1 MQASEMNLDQ
11 CRDVIAESLGW
22 RFAADHG
29 QRTPQRLWVH
39 EKYLSRHE
47 HPIDA
52 TLDAAAAAMPEG
64 WYWVVNFTGTIV
76 PFLAIAVERVPT
88 RPQIEI
94 RADTEL
100 LARFRLAVACR
111 QAQGAAN
118 DKWQGAAHE
127 G

>member
-52 TLDAAAAAMPEG
+52 TLDAAAAAMPERFTQSIEQYETG
-64 WYWVVNFTGTIV
+64 WTTKAMSWDCTVNTGV
-76 PFLAIAVERVPT
+76 
-88 RPQIEI
+88 IE
-94 RADTEL
+94 ADTEL

-118 DKWQGAAHE
+118 GK
-127 G
+127 